1 VKKREMGRRRNLND
15 IRNLKYVEMD
25 ENRYEEDGE
34 YAAEVDFKR
43 SEDYLLKN
51 VIMGFGALVQSVGQ
65 GGSGI
70 EGHEWEGKY
79 IETGLKLSGYE
90 EVALLLRKDLDKAA
104 DAFTKCLEEKDRKE
118 KLKRARGF
126 GGARGFG
133 KKQRVGKRIDVVEKK
148 LKEQLAKGGEVLF
161 ERNNEFGHVSV
172 LELPDG
178 RGGVEIKIN
187 LFGDINEPSFLE
199 YVEEVKSL
207 FPEAMQEWESI

>member
-1 VKKREMGRRRNLND
+1 MRRNLND

-126 GGARGFG
+126 G